1 MDTSY
6 AAWRPGYGTPDCEGA
21 AGTAMAGMLRMM
33 SPLMASFALLYG
45 GFREFIML
53 LPNFIV
59 NEFCIQSMRTM
70 DTG

>member
-1 MDTSY
+1 
-6 AAWRPGYGTPDCEGA
+6 
-21 AGTAMAGMLRMM
+21 MAGMLRMM

-70 DTG
+70 DAG